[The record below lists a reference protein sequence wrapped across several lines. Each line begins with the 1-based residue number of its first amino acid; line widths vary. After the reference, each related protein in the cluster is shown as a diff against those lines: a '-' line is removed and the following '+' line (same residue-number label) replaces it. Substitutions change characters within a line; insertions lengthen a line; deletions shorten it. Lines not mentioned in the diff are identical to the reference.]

1 VLVDAVARRRRGIEL
16 QEGKTVGQAR
26 GGRERGIIMKKGSDM
41 DAKETTERE
50 VGRRLPYSDPL
61 APITSFRCDY
71 ALRKQVCLLEEGKR
85 GCGCFR
91 VVLFFHSIRFSS
103 LRSNLS

>member
-1 VLVDAVARRRRGIEL
+1 
-16 QEGKTVGQAR
+16 
-26 GGRERGIIMKKGSDM
+26 MKKGSDM

-50 VGRRLPYSDPL
+50 VGRRLPYSDPH

-91 VVLFFHSIRFSS
+91 VVLFFHCIRFSS
-103 LRSNLS
+103 LRSNFELAVQFHGHGYTALFSFGSENGAT

>member
-1 VLVDAVARRRRGIEL
+1 MLVDAVARRRRGIEL
-16 QEGKTVGQAR
+16 QEGKIVGQVR

-41 DAKETTERE
+41 DAEETTERQ

-71 ALRKQVCLLEEGKR
+71 ALRKQVSLLEEGKR
-85 GCGCFR
+85 DCGCFR
-91 VVLFFHSIRFSS
+91 VFLFFHCIHFSS

>member
-1 VLVDAVARRRRGIEL
+1 MLVDAVARRRRGIEL
-16 QEGKTVGQAR
+16 QEGKTVGGAR
-26 GGRERGIIMKKGSDM
+26 GGRERGIIMKKGSDK
-41 DAKETTERE
+41 DAKETTERQ

-71 ALRKQVCLLEEGKR
+71 ASRKQVCLLEKGKR
-85 GCGCFR
+85 GWECFR
-91 VVLFFHSIRFSS
+91 VFLFFYCIRFSS